1 MYVCSVY
8 VIPCIIVIVV
18 LGVVVGTSNLAI
30 LLGKIPVLF
39 HTGTGAYTQVITQVV
54 SAAEGNPRASRKDL

>member
-1 MYVCSVY
+1 M
-8 VIPCIIVIVV
+8 IPCIIVVV
-18 LGVVVGTSNLAI
+18 VFGVVVGTPNLDI

-39 HTGTGAYTQVITQVV
+39 HKGTGAYTQVITQMV